1 MGYATG
7 LGHRRSAA
15 SPALGLAARLGP
27 GQQLPAET
35 LDVLRELHVLD
46 QNGQAFRYSAV
57 KTGPRNPRVLEPV
70 RPGQEHFDLV
80 AVAEALHEAGTMVL
94 YGVSGVLDDY
104 SAYHTDMATW

>member
-1 MGYATG
+1 MTEPARSRGVRSYREHGAS
-7 LGHRRSAA
+7 GHGDR
-15 SPALGLAARLGP
+15 
-27 GQQLPAET
+27 
-35 LDVLRELHVLD
+35 V
-46 QNGQAFRYSAV
+46 V

-104 SAYHTDMATW
+104 SAYQADMATW